1 MKTSAI
7 GKFVIGIGAFTLS
20 GSVFNEECAAEN
32 NQTQVKLKG
41 KPNILFIAVDDLRPV
56 ISVYGDKTAKTPN
69 FERLAKYGITFNRS
83 YCQQALSGPTRA
95 SLLTGLRPDN
105 IGVWT
110 LQGNFRKN
118 NPQVVTL
125 PELLK
130 NNGYE
135 TIGIGKIF
143 HPLDNLKF
151 RNDPQS
157 WSVPYIKTS
166 APTYMLASG
175 RNATECADVPDN
187 AYEDGLIAQAGIS
200 WLKELSK
207 SSKPF
212 FLAVGFKKPHA
223 PYVAPKKY
231 WDLYERDDMPLAE
244 YQQMSSDPVLYAYHP
259 SNELKVYSDIPP
271 FHSYEDTKHLD
282 TATQKRVIHAY
293 YACVSYIDAQIG
305 KLLDEL
311 ESQGIAENTVI
322 ILWSDHGYHL
332 GDHGLWNK
340 LTNFENSTKSALMI
354 CAPDFKRD
362 IKTDAVTEF
371 VDIFPTVCDLAGI
384 EKPGY
389 LDGESLINVM
399 QYPEKSKTD
408 YAFGQFSRGNIYGYS
423 CRDSRYRLVEWIE
436 NFRTYLPLEGKKIAG
451 IELYDYE
458 KDPLETTN
466 LANDPKY
473 KRVLEKIKRELHS
486 FYSEQFERSK
496 HHPVAEKF
504 PLTVKEEIDT
514 DE

>member
-1 MKTSAI
+1 MKTTSIRKIAI
-7 GKFVIGIGAFTLS
+7 GISAFTLT
-20 GSVFNEECAAEN
+20 GGFFNEDCSAEERSSLMN
-32 NQTQVKLKG
+32 SAK
-41 KPNILFIAVDDLRPV
+41 KPNILFISVDDLRPV
-56 ISVYGDKTAKTPN
+56 ISVYGDKIAKTPN

-118 NPQVVTL
+118 NPQAVTL

-135 TIGIGKIF
+135 TVGIGKIF

-157 WSVPYIKTS
+157 WSMPYIKTS
-166 APTYMLASG
+166 APAYMIAQG
-175 RNATECADVPDN
+175 RKATECADVPDH
-187 AYEDGLIAQAGIS
+187 AYEDGLIALAGVEK
-200 WLKELSK
+200 LKELSNR
-207 SSKPF
+207 SKPF

-223 PYVAPKKY
+223 PYVAPKRY
-231 WDLYERDDMPLAE
+231 WDLYQREEMPLAE
-244 YQQMSSDPVLYAYHP
+244 YQQMSSDPVLFAYHP

-282 TATQKRVIHAY
+282 TATQKRIIHAY

-311 ESQGIAENTVI
+311 ESQGIAEETVI

-340 LTNFENSTKSALMI
+340 LTNFENSTRSALMI
-354 CAPDFKRD
+354 CAPEYKRNM
-362 IKTDAVTEF
+362 KTNAVTEF
-371 VDIFPTVCDLAGI
+371 VDLFPTICDLAGI

-389 LDGESLINVM
+389 LDGESLINVLR
-399 QYPEKSKTD
+399 YPEKTKTD

-423 CRDSRYRLVEWIE
+423 CRDKRFRLVEWVE
-436 NFRTYLPLEGKKIAG
+436 NFRTYLPFEGKKIAG
-451 IELYDYE
+451 IELYDYQT
-458 KDPLETTN
+458 DPLETKN
-466 LANDPKY
+466 LAFDPKY
-473 KRVLEKIKRELHS
+473 KNVLDKMRNQLHR
-486 FYSEQFERSK
+486 FYREQFERSK
-496 HHPVAEKF
+496 HHPVAAKF
-504 PLTVKEEIDT
+504 PLTVKEDIDE